1 MKISIRQK
9 IFLSFSIFIGIS
21 ALIWFRSYYSQYI
34 LNQKLQI
41 IERKTDLFNTI
52 LEARRYEKNY
62 FLTLN
67 KKNIEQALNY
77 IHKAEDILSS
87 VTTKYGKYILA
98 KNLPERMIEIKAYK
112 KSLLKLLK
120 LQEKGTLL
128 VPEDT
133 IKEIHDQGRKIT
145 TELEEIVKKEGKFT
159 QDLVGKTKTIHLI
172 ALIPVFILSILTAV
186 FLIFNVNRPLK
197 TIEDAIKKISG
208 GDFKNIPAISTGD
221 EFESLVTSLNNMI
234 NELDKR
240 SAELVQAKKLAALG
254 RLTSGVAHELNN
266 PLNNIST
273 SLQILIEELEE
284 NNLEYKK
291 RLLINAEKEVDRGKN
306 IVKALLE
313 FSRERSFSLKWMNF
327 KYLVNSAIKLI
338 RSEMPDNIKIEMDVP
353 EDIEINVGPQ
363 RIERVLINLIQNAA
377 QAMNNGGKITIKARK
392 QTDKGG
398 ICFKVQDTGHGIPAE
413 NLPTMFDPFVTT
425 KDVGKG
431 SGLGLSITY
440 GIIEQHGGKIRVSSE
455 VGKGTTFSCFLPAD
469 QPENG
474 DKWLMEPHM

>member
-9 IFLSFSIFIGIS
+9 IFLSFLIFIGIS
-21 ALIWFRSYYSQYI
+21 ALIWFRSYYSQVI

-41 IERKTDLFNTI
+41 IERKNDLFNTI

-98 KNLPERMIEIKAYK
+98 KNLPERMIEIEAYK
-112 KSLLKLLK
+112 KSLFKLLK
-120 LQEKGTLL
+120 LQEKGSLL

-172 ALIPVFILSILTAV
+172 ALVPVFILSMLTAV
-186 FLIFNVNRPLK
+186 FLIFSVNRPLK
-197 TIEDAIKKISG
+197 TIENAIKKISG

-313 FSRERSFSLKWMNF
+313 FSRERSFSLKRINF

-338 RSEMPDNIKIEMDVP
+338 RSEIPDNIKIEVDVP
-353 EDIEINVGPQ
+353 EDIEINVGPE

-377 QAMNNGGKITIKARK
+377 QEMNNGGKIKIKARK
-392 QTDKGG
+392 QIDNGG
-398 ICFKVQDTGHGIPAE
+398 IIFQIQDTGHGIPKE
-413 NLPTMFDPFVTT
+413 NLTKIFDPFFTT
-425 KDVGKG
+425 KEVGKG

-455 VGKGTTFSCFLPAD
+455 VGKGTIFSCFLPAD

-474 DKWLMEPHM
+474 DKWLMEPHK

>member
-21 ALIWFRSYYSQYI
+21 ALIWFRSYHSQYI

-41 IERKTDLFNTI
+41 IERKNDLFNTI

-67 KKNIEQALNY
+67 KKNVEQALNY
-77 IHKAEDILSS
+77 VHKAEDILLS

-98 KNLPERMIEIKAYK
+98 KNLPERMIEIEAYK
-112 KSLLKLLK
+112 KSLFKLLK
-120 LQEKGTLL
+120 LQEKGTLF
-128 VPEDT
+128 VSEDI

-145 TELEEIVKKEGKFT
+145 TELENIVKKEGKFT

-172 ALIPVFILSILTAV
+172 ALIPIFILSMLTAV

-221 EFESLVTSLNNMI
+221 EFESLVISLNNMI

-240 SAELVQAKKLAALG
+240 SAELVQARKLAALG

-327 KYLVNSAIKLI
+327 KYLVNSAIKLVK
-338 RSEMPDNIKIEMDVP
+338 SEIPDNIKIELDVP

-363 RIERVLINLIQNAA
+363 RIERVLINLILNAA
-377 QAMNNGGKITIKARK
+377 QAMNNGGKITIKACK

-398 ICFKVQDTGHGIPAE
+398 ISFQVQDTGHGIPEE
-413 NLPTMFDPFVTT
+413 NLTRIFDPFFTT

-474 DKWLMEPHM
+474 DEWLMETHM

>member
-21 ALIWFRSYYSQYI
+21 ALIWFWSYNSQVI

-41 IERKTDLFNTI
+41 IERKNDLFNTI

-67 KKNIEQALNY
+67 KKNIKQALNY

-98 KNLPERMIEIKAYK
+98 KDLPERLIEIEAYK
-112 KSLLKLLK
+112 KSLFKLLE
-120 LQEKGTLL
+120 LQEKGSLL

-172 ALIPVFILSILTAV
+172 ALVPVFILSMLTAV
-186 FLIFNVNRPLK
+186 FLIFSVNRPLK
-197 TIEDAIKKISG
+197 TIENAIKKISG
-208 GDFKNIPAISTGD
+208 GDFKNIPAISSGD

-240 SAELVQAKKLAALG
+240 SKELVQAKKLAALG

-291 RLLINAEKEVDRGKN
+291 RLLINAEKEVDRKR
-306 IVKALLE
+306 K
-313 FSRERSFSLKWMNF
+313 ERQEACF
-327 KYLVNSAIKLI
+327 AIL
-338 RSEMPDNIKIEMDVP
+338 R
-353 EDIEINVGPQ
+353 
-363 RIERVLINLIQNAA
+363 
-377 QAMNNGGKITIKARK
+377 
-392 QTDKGG
+392 
-398 ICFKVQDTGHGIPAE
+398 
-413 NLPTMFDPFVTT
+413 
-425 KDVGKG
+425 
-431 SGLGLSITY
+431 GL
-440 GIIEQHGGKIRVSSE
+440 
-455 VGKGTTFSCFLPAD
+455 
-469 QPENG
+469 
-474 DKWLMEPHM
+474 